1 MFHRD
6 LLYQNL
12 VSLLRLNFEDFIRHA
27 IFYDGEDEKS
37 ISRPLSSPIN
47 PRSPTKGMNS
57 EKPYRQPISEY
68 SLQEIEVLVWA
79 TAQQAEGNNIALLSL
94 LRVLEALHRKVREE
108 LFEPSLPET
117 RNDLYHLVRE
127 IEESGGWPYIER
139 LRLRSLF
146 ERLGE
151 NLGENPTELE
161 NFAEGKRYPL

>member
-47 PRSPTKGMNS
+47 PPINPRSPTKGMNS
-57 EKPYRQPISEY
+57 EKPYRQPISEH

-117 RNDLYHLVRE
+117 RNDLYHLLRE
-127 IEESGGWPYIER
+127 IEE
-139 LRLRSLF
+139 LSLIARVWR
-146 ERLGE
+146 EKE
-151 NLGENPTELE
+151 DTQ
-161 NFAEGKRYPL
+161 